1 MEPGWFRQSGSLLC
15 FDIDKVCVGMEC
27 SFQACTCAGLF
38 RYMHKDATDTD
49 VSPCS
54 FFPITTDCYTY
65 VSFTRVITPLV
76 DPAQPPTNETRMLSI
91 LTADP
96 AAARKGNF
104 ELRHEDKTT
113 LQPANRHSDADQMT
127 ILFII
132 RARVVRSLEDLV
144 QDAQRQRVDTHCH
157 CSLLSKTLRP
167 TRIKGRTT
175 VVQHCRNRRRCIPPF
190 SLGGCSFCQL
200 PWFIDVE

>member
-65 VSFTRVITPLV
+65 VSFTRQIQLLLEK
-76 DPAQPPTNETRMLSI
+76 ETSNSDMK
-91 LTADP
+91 T
-96 AAARKGNF
+96 K
-104 ELRHEDKTT
+104 LRCNQRIDTVM
-113 LQPANRHSDADQMT
+113 Q
-127 ILFII
+127 I
-132 RARVVRSLEDLV
+132 R
-144 QDAQRQRVDTHCH
+144 
-157 CSLLSKTLRP
+157 
-167 TRIKGRTT
+167 
-175 VVQHCRNRRRCIPPF
+175 
-190 SLGGCSFCQL
+190 
-200 PWFIDVE
+200 